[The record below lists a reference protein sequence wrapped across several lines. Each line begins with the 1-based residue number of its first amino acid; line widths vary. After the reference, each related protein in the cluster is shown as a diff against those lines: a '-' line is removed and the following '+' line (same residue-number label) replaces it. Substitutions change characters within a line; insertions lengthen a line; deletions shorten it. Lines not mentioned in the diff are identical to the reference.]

1 MLCNYGCGQEAKYQL
16 NNGKWCCSESYQKCP
31 NIRNKNSE
39 GIKKFNKNTNRDY
52 KQRYQNISEEKKRN
66 MKWNKGKSMIPQD
79 LIFTENSLYSND
91 VVKKALTSN
100 NIIPYKC
107 DVCGIEKWNNKDIK
121 LELHHKNGNNKDNRL
136 ENLCFLCPNCH
147 SQTENFRGRNINS
160 GRQIVSDE
168 QIIKVYNKYKNI
180 RKTLLDV
187 GLSPKG
193 GNYIRV
199 KRLLNLI

>member
-39 GIKKFNKNTNRDY
+39 GIKRFNKNTNRDY
-52 KQRYQNISEEKKRN
+52 KHRYQNISEEKKRN
-66 MKWNKGKSMIPQD
+66 MSWNKGKSMIPKE
-79 LIFTENSLYSND
+79 LIFTDNSLYSNG
-91 VVKKALTSN
+91 VVKKSLISN
-100 NIIPYKC
+100 NLIPYKC
-107 DVCGIEKWNNKDIK
+107 EVCGIEKWNNKDIK

-168 QIIKVYNKYKNI
+168 QIIEVYNKYKNI

-193 GNYIRV
+193 GNYARV
-199 KRLLNLI
+199 KKLLNLA

>member
-1 MLCNYGCGQEAKYQL
+1 MLCSYGCGQEAIYQL
-16 NNGKWCCSESYQKCP
+16 KNGKWCCCKSANSCP
-31 NIRNKNSE
+31 INKNKNALGIQKSE
-39 GIKKFNKNTNRDY
+39 ARKNRDY
-52 KQRYQNISEEKKRN
+52 KQQYQNLSEEKKRN
-66 MKWNKGKSMIPQD
+66 INWNKGKSIISKD
-79 LIFTENSLYSND
+79 LIFTDNSLYSND
-91 VVKKALTSN
+91 VVKKSLISN
-100 NIIPYKC
+100 NLIPYKC
-107 DVCGIEKWNNKDIK
+107 EVCGIEKWNGKDIK

-193 GNYIRV
+193 GNYARV
-199 KRLLNLI
+199 KKLLNLV